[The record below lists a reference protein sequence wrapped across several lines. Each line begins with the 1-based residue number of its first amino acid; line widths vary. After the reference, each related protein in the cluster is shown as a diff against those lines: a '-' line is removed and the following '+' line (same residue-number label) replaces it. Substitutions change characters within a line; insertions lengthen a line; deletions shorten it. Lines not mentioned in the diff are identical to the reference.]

1 MNHIWDVKRIRL
13 EHLVEEA
20 VLDLFEHMGTP
31 GAFRLQIDHTTPK
44 VYIIAG
50 DANALRNLADM
61 KEK

>member
-1 MNHIWDVKRIRL
+1 MDQIWDARRIRL

-50 DANALRNLADM
+50 DGNAIRDLIDM